1 MDKKIISI
9 LLIGTFCLS
18 FLIQSPAFANTSEPW
33 EVELETCLSQKKK
46 ASLLITNDIS
56 GSTSSTDPK
65 GLRGSSTVAITRG
78 LHEILDDIN
87 SSGENI
93 NFEIEIAFSTFNQYN
108 KS

>member
-9 LLIGTFCLS
+9 LLIATFCLS

-78 LHEILDDIN
+78 LKYTIIKKLLKTIC
-87 SSGENI
+87 I
-93 NFEIEIAFSTFNQYN
+93 FFNQFGRN
-108 KS
+108 